1 MKKTRLEK
9 VIASIET
16 CLERPQSVSDLADQ
30 VHWSRWQV
38 QRTFLA
44 CFGYSLGHYS
54 RCRRLSI
61 AAASLVD
68 TDRAI
73 LDIAITAGFETQ
85 QSFSRAFSQQFGL
98 SPNRYRTRGELRD
111 LFPRL
116 DPNVAL
122 SRDGGVMMEPK
133 IVSHQAKLLC
143 GLDTRFNAFGSPDPD
158 AMELLPRLWQQM
170 HAEIKKQDIN
180 ARVFWGVVDSS
191 TANDQLQGMTYV
203 AGFEATPGKSCENLK
218 QFEIPAQTYACF
230 THQGPLSRIGETI
243 EAIFRQWLPASD
255 YRHTGGPELE
265 LYDERFA
272 FEHPDSILE
281 YWVPVEK
288 IVASDN

>member
-1 MKKTRLEK
+1 MKKARLEK

-16 CLERPQSVSDLADQ
+16 CLERPLSVTELAQQ

-44 CFGYSLGHYS
+44 CFGYSLGYYS

-61 AAASLVD
+61 AAAALVD
-68 TDRAI
+68 TERAI
-73 LDIAITAGFETQ
+73 LDIAVAAGFETQ

-98 SPNRYRTRGELRD
+98 SPNRYRLRGQICD

-116 DPNVAL
+116 DPGVAL
-122 SRDGGVMMEPK
+122 SRDGEFKMEPK
-133 IVSHQAKLLC
+133 IISHQAKQLC

-170 HAEIKKQDIN
+170 QAEVKKQNI
-180 ARVFWGVVDSS
+180 AATVYWGVVDSS
-191 TANDQLQGMTYV
+191 TANDQLQGMTYM
-203 AGFEATPGKSCENLK
+203 AGFEVKPGKSCANLK
-218 QFEIPAQTYACF
+218 RFEIPAQTYACY

-243 EAIFRQWLPASD
+243 EAIFRDWLPASE

-288 IVASDN
+288 IAASDR

>member
-1 MKKTRLEK
+1 MKKARLEK
-9 VIASIET
+9 VITSIET
-16 CLERPQSVSDLADQ
+16 CLERPLSVTELAQQ
-30 VHWSRWQV
+30 VYWSRWQV

-44 CFGYSLGHYS
+44 CFGYSLGYYS

-61 AAASLVD
+61 AAAALVD
-68 TDRAI
+68 TERAI
-73 LDIAITAGFETQ
+73 LDIALAAGFETQ

-98 SPNRYRTRGELRD
+98 SPNRYRARGLIYD

-116 DPNVAL
+116 DPEIAL
-122 SRDGGVMMEPK
+122 SRDGESKMEPK
-133 IVSHQAKLLC
+133 IVTHPAKQLC
-143 GLDTRFNAFGSPDPD
+143 GLDTRFNAFGSPEPD

-170 HAEIKKQDIN
+170 HAEVKQQKIA
-180 ARVFWGVVDSS
+180 ARVFWGMVDSS
-191 TANDQLQGMTYV
+191 TANDQLQGMTYM
-203 AGFEATPGKSCENLK
+203 AGFEVQPGRNFENLT
-218 QFEIPAQTYACF
+218 QVEIPAQTYACF
-230 THQGPLSRIGETI
+230 THQGPLSRIDETI
-243 EAIFRQWLPASD
+243 EAIFRDWLPASD

-288 IVASDN
+288 IVAPDH